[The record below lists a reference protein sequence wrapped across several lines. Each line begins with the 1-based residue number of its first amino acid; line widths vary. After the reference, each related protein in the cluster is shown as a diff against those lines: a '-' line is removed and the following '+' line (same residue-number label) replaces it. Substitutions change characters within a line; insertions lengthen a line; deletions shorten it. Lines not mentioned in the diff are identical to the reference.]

1 MSIKSSEIKY
11 INNIISKS
19 YCNYV
24 SDKMKKVQEL
34 EYKKNMND
42 KMVYAN
48 VRYQKTRIIRSM
60 YLVVNKYIK
69 QLNINI
75 ESNDLSIRKYLYV
88 TYLKSNEL
96 IETLNLMIN
105 DDLYNQYQKKYFTL
119 LIITLKKNK
128 ELIDKRME
136 YMMSLLLENT
146 ELPVDMIREI
156 MKFI

>member
-1 MSIKSSEIKY
+1 MSINSSKIKY
-11 INNIISKS
+11 TNNVISKS

-24 SDKMKKVQEL
+24 SYKMKKVEQL

-119 LIITLKKNK
+119 VITTLKKNK

-156 MKFI
+156 LDYI

>member
-11 INNIISKS
+11 TNNIISKS

>member
-1 MSIKSSEIKY
+1 MSTKFSEIKY
-11 INNIISKS
+11 TNNVISKS

-42 KMVYAN
+42 TMVYAN

-128 ELIDKRME
+128 ELIDKRTE

>member
-42 KMVYAN
+42 TMVYAN

-128 ELIDKRME
+128 ELIDKRTE

>member
-42 KMVYAN
+42 TMVYAN

>member
-11 INNIISKS
+11 TNNIISKS

-42 KMVYAN
+42 TMVYAN